1 MDDAAREY
9 EDVEYGVVMLDTLPR
24 EKDNTKRV
32 SNAASATPPASHAST
47 IEPEAPGPWH
57 GPAGAAAAA

>member
-1 MDDAAREY
+1 MRYHVQDDRRKMDDAAREY

-32 SNAASATPPASHAST
+32 SNAASN
-47 IEPEAPGPWH
+47 G
-57 GPAGAAAAA
+57 